1 MRRGAMNALV
11 KAFIIAGLA
20 VTIFGGG
27 SFLAYEL
34 FFKKKD
40 YQVAKKGQPVVTP
53 TPDPVLPMLQNV
65 KQHLTAG
72 EDTAAVRDTL
82 VSIIQSFPASPSVD
96 EARQI
101 LGTLNLQAFFSLEPG
116 PNKTEY
122 IVTRGDSIGKIASK
136 TKATP
141 ELIFKANGLSS
152 LTLQPGR
159 RLIIPSGQFS
169 LTINL
174 KKESI
179 TLLNRGA
186 FFKWYKPLDF
196 KMPPRLLPGQYK
208 VSEKIA
214 WFAGAR
220 VGFGDKHYLGSSR
233 WIVTNHSGLIICS
246 ETNPQTPNAPRPA
259 TGIMLGPADLEELFA
274 LVGKQTPVVVE

>member
-1 MRRGAMNALV
+1 MNAFV
-11 KAFIIAGLA
+11 KAFIITGLA

-27 SFLAYEL
+27 GFLAYEL
-34 FFKKKD
+34 FFKKKE
-40 YQVAKKGQPVVTP
+40 YQLAKKGQPVVTP
-53 TPDPVLPMLQNV
+53 TPDPVLPMLQAV
-65 KQHLTAG
+65 RQHLLTGDDVPSA
-72 EDTAAVRDTL
+72 RDTL
-82 VSIIQSFPASPSVD
+82 VSIIQSFPASPSSD

-101 LGTLNLQAFFSLEPG
+101 LGTLNLQAFFSPDPG

-122 IVTRGDSIGKIASK
+122 IVARGDSIGRIAAK

-141 ELIFKANGLSS
+141 ELIFKANGLSNP
-152 LTLQPGR
+152 TLHPGR

-174 KKESI
+174 KKQWV

-196 KMPPRLLPGQYK
+196 KMPPRLMPGQYK

-220 VGFGDKHYLGSSR
+220 VGFGDKRYLGSSR
-233 WIVTNHSGLIICS
+233 WIVTNHSGLIIFS
-246 ETNPQTPNAPRPA
+246 ETNPQAPNAPKPA
-259 TGIMLGPADLEELFA
+259 TGIMLSPADLEELFA
-274 LVGKQTPVVVE
+274 LVSKSTPLVVE

>member
-1 MRRGAMNALV
+1 MNAFV
-11 KAFIIAGLA
+11 KAFIITGLA

-27 SFLAYEL
+27 GFLAYEL

-40 YQVAKKGQPVVTP
+40 YQLAKKGQPVVTP
-53 TPDPVLPMLQNV
+53 TPDPVLPMLQAV
-65 KQHLTAG
+65 KQRLSSG
-72 EDTAAVRDTL
+72 EDVPSVRDTL
-82 VSIIQSFPASPSVD
+82 VSIVQSFPASPSAD

-101 LGTLNLQAFFSLEPG
+101 LGTLNLQAFFSPEPG

-122 IVTRGDSIGKIASK
+122 IVARGDSIGKIAAK
-136 TKATP
+136 TKAAP

-152 LTLQPGR
+152 LTLHPGR

-169 LTINL
+169 VTINL
-174 KKESI
+174 KKQWV
-179 TLLNRGA
+179 TVLNRGA
-186 FFKWYKPLDF
+186 FFKWYKPLECR
-196 KMPPRLLPGQYK
+196 MPPRLMPGQYK

-233 WIVTNHSGLIICS
+233 WIVTNHSGLIIFS
-246 ETNPQTPNAPRPA
+246 ETNTPAPNAPKPA

-274 LVGKQTPVVVE
+274 LVSKSTPVVVE